1 MMGSEGISVADAIA
15 LGRGNNGYGD
25 GDGAFGG
32 YSDGGY
38 GNYNDGSY
46 GRRGVPG
53 SGRGH
58 NVKVDAMLIH
68 GRSE

>member
-32 YSDGGY
+32 NGAWW
-38 GNYNDGSY
+38 
-46 GRRGVPG
+46 VII
-53 SGRGH
+53 
-58 NVKVDAMLIH
+58 LILF
-68 GRSE
+68 SANA